1 MVWTDADV
9 ICIDTKAPHI
19 LREDAGRKLLS
30 VKPRADVQQLLIRFV
45 TAGEYNGQFERLSPD
60 GYTLWG
66 LKDDGKPRAQHFGTL
81 DDLLSVLTSS
91 KSASTSNAPN

>member
-1 MVWTDADV
+1 MWTDAYV

-30 VKPRADVQQLLIRFV
+30 VKPRTDVQQLLIRFV
-45 TAGEYNGQFERLSPD
+45 TAGEYNGQFEKLSPD

-66 LKDDGKPRAQHFGTL
+66 LKDDGRPRAQHFATL
-81 DDLLSVLTSS
+81 EELLAMLTLSQEG
-91 KSASTSNAPN
+91 